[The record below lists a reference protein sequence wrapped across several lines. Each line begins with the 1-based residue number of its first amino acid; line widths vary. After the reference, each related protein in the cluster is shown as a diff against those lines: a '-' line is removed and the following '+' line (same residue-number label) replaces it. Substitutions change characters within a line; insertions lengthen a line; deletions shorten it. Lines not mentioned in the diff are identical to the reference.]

1 MGKRQTTT
9 PVELERT
16 HRAAAKGLARDSA
29 TTGSKTDRG
38 GDRLVA
44 RRGGREA
51 TGSSDMT
58 SALASQLQVVAAS
71 RPQEERLRGK
81 ASLLYDIREAAD
93 IDLQTIYSVGL
104 QGTRASYRNPR
115 RARRVSV
122 PRRARARNIQPR
134 NRRRRPL
141 SGGGLRFSR
150 SAAVGRRAR
159 VCNPLTARSMR
170 DPALTI
176 PTHSHRRVQR
186 AHQARW
192 PVRAVQQVAV
202 QSRRERAEP
211 RADGQGGERKARPT
225 D

>member
-1 MGKRQTTT
+1 MSKIPSEARNNAGRARAHT
-9 PVELERT
+9 PGRREGR
-16 HRAAAKGLARDSA
+16 ARDSA
-29 TTGSKTDRG
+29 TTGSKTDWG
-38 GDRLVA
+38 GDRLGA
-44 RRGGREA
+44 RRGGRET

-122 PRRARARNIQPR
+122 PRRARAPNIQPR

-141 SGGGLRFSR
+141 SGGDCAFRVPPPW
-150 SAAVGRRAR
+150 AAAR
-159 VCNPLTARSMR
+159 EYVTP
-170 DPALTI
+170 
-176 PTHSHRRVQR
+176 
-186 AHQARW
+186 
-192 PVRAVQQVAV
+192 
-202 QSRRERAEP
+202 
-211 RADGQGGERKARPT
+211 
-225 D
+225 

>member
-115 RARRVSV
+115 RARRISV
-122 PRRARARNIQPR
+122 PETRAGTKHPTPQP
-134 NRRRRPL
+134 PPPPTFE
-141 SGGGLRFSR
+141 GLRFSR

-159 VCNPLTARSMR
+159 VCNPSTARSMR

-176 PTHSHRRVQR
+176 PTHSLRRVQR
-186 AHQARW
+186 AHQTRW

>member
-122 PRRARARNIQPR
+122 PRRARAPTPQP
-134 NRRRRPL
+134 PPPPTFE
-141 SGGGLRFSR
+141 GLRFSR

-202 QSRRERAEP
+202 QSRRKRAEP